1 MFNNYKNID
10 GVFATDN
17 MAIQVIKEAQKR
29 KIKIPEELKV
39 IGYDGTENSQ
49 LFIPELTTI
58 KQPIKEICIDAVDKL
73 IKLING
79 EEIKNKESF
88 HSVEFIKGETT

>member
-1 MFNNYKNID
+1 MRI
-10 GVFATDN
+10 
-17 MAIQVIKEAQKR
+17 M
-29 KIKIPEELKV
+29 
-39 IGYDGTENSQ
+39 
-49 LFIPELTTI
+49 TTI

-88 HSVEFIKGETT
+88 HSVEFIEGETT